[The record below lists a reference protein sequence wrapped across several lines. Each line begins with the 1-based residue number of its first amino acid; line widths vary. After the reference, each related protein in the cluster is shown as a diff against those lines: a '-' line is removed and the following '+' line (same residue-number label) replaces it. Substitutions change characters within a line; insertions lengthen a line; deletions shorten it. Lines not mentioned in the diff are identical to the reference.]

1 LIIEANFFCHS
12 TVSKVLRQ
20 KEKYLFPDDG
30 SRSPVKRS
38 KGKFPDIERAL
49 AVWAKNTRKQGVA
62 LTDMMIREKA
72 KFFATSVGISDSQF
86 KANGQGWLEKFKQK
100 NNLHSNGRGRSE
112 SDVTGVTRMVSGGLM
127 SPKPGHSRTDSTPV
141 LGSPMMQ
148 ESKSQDS
155 HGTESPESFMEFG
168 GFNKQQVSGLFCLA
182 SIACIQLTWQ
192 FLITQAQLLQLPHS
206 SRQTSEPT
214 LCKHGC
220 RTCSNAQDHRHSRLY
235 LLIRPTYPHH
245 HRRSR

>member
-1 LIIEANFFCHS
+1 M
-12 TVSKVLRQ
+12 
-20 KEKYLFPDDG
+20 
-30 SRSPVKRS
+30 KRS

-112 SDVTGVTRMVSGGLM
+112 SDVTGVARMVSGGLM

-148 ESKSQDS
+148 ESKSQDGS
-155 HGTESPESFMEFG
+155 HNGTESPESFMEFG

-182 SIACIQLTWQ
+182 FLACIQLTLQ
-192 FLITQAQLLQLPHS
+192 LLIIQAQLLQPPHS
-206 SRQTSEPT
+206 SRQISGSTRY
-214 LCKHGC
+214 KRGC
-220 RTCSNAQDHRHSRLY
+220 RTCNSAQDHRHSRPY

-245 HRRSR
+245 HHQSH